1 MKYNIRMTTMRKEMN
16 RKLQKI
22 RSDAPHGGEP
32 LPEAEDDRFWRK
44 CKLEW
49 RPLLKSF
56 SVLMLATGAAALLDS
71 YFVENNNVSIIYT
84 LAIVVVA
91 SITPGYIYGI
101 IASII
106 SVIGVNYFFRR
117 TQIRI

>member
-22 RSDAPHGGEP
+22 RSDAPHGREP
-32 LPEAEDDRFWRK
+32 LPEAEDDRLWRK

-56 SVLMLATGAAALLDS
+56 AVLMLATGAAAETDIPVKPEGLLRCW
-71 YFVENNNVSIIYT
+71 T
-84 LAIVVVA
+84 AILLR
-91 SITPGYIYGI
+91 TTM
-101 IASII
+101 
-106 SVIGVNYFFRR
+106 FRSF
-117 TQIRI
+117 IRWQL